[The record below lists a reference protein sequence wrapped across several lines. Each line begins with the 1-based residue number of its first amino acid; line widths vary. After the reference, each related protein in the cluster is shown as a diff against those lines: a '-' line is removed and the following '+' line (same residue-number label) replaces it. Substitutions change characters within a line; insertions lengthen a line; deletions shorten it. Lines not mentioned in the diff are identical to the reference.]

1 MKFVPKE
8 EDVHRTYKAYRY
20 REAGLSEVWNTSVP
34 RTVSDALDYIAW
46 VERHF
51 PDCRIEFIEGTNDL
65 GETVPIKWEILS
77 DNGERTPF
85 VSTLERRFSEETEHA
100 LGYAGPSQ

>member
-1 MKFVPKE
+1 MRYVPRE
-8 EDVHRTYKAYRY
+8 AEADRTYKAYRY
-20 REAGLSEVWNTSVP
+20 REAGLFEVWNTSVP
-34 RTVSDALDYIAW
+34 RTVSEAIAYIDW

-65 GETVPIKWEILS
+65 GESVPIKWEILS

-85 VSTLERRFSEETEHA
+85 VSTLERRFSEKTEHA
-100 LGYAGPSQ
+100 LGYEGPSQ

>member
-1 MKFVPKE
+1 MRYVPRE
-8 EDVHRTYKAYRY
+8 AEADRTFKAYRY
-20 REAGLSEVWNTSVP
+20 RAADLSEVWNTSVP

-46 VERHF
+46 VERKF
-51 PDCRIEFIEGTNDL
+51 PDCVIEFLEGTNDL
-65 GETVPIKWEILS
+65 GETEPIKWEILS

-85 VSTLERRFSEETEHA
+85 VSTLERGFSKEVEHT

>member
-1 MKFVPKE
+1 MSEQDEVGVKFVPKA

-34 RTVSDALDYIAW
+34 RTVSEAIAYIDW

-65 GETVPIKWEILS
+65 GESVPIKWEILS

-85 VSTLERRFSEETEHA
+85 VSTLERGLSRAAE
-100 LGYAGPSQ
+100 

>member
-1 MKFVPKE
+1 MKFVPKA

-34 RTVSDALDYIAW
+34 RTVSEAIAYIDW

-65 GETVPIKWEILS
+65 GESVPIKWEILS

-85 VSTLERRFSEETEHA
+85 VSTLERGLSRAAE
-100 LGYAGPSQ
+100 